1 MEMQGDDLLG
11 LGLLKSDPSGRS
23 PIFYSISLRKMDPET
38 DKSDKYIWDNYI
50 KLQSFTYLTSGH
62 LGMIS
67 LINHDSRIFQGS
79 VALKSL

>member
-38 DKSDKYIWDNYI
+38 DKFDKYIWVNYI
-50 KLQSFTYLTSGH
+50 KLQ
-62 LGMIS
+62 
-67 LINHDSRIFQGS
+67 
-79 VALKSL
+79 